1 MKHSKLDITKHKG
14 QVLEKIM
21 DWKRQEVPKQMA
33 LMSLSEVKAFSLLA
47 PDPLDFAAALTA
59 ESGASLIAEV
69 KRASPSKGLIAKE
82 WDPELI
88 ADTYAQNGA
97 AAISCLTDLR
107 FFQGKLEYLTSIKER
122 LRTGPPLLRKD
133 FIYHEYQIHEARM
146 AGADAILLI
155 VSVLSDKD
163 LRTLYRLA
171 YALGMQAL
179 VEVHDEQ
186 ELARA
191 LAIDAHI
198 IGVNNRD
205 LKTFVVDIENTARLR
220 AQIPEGK
227 VVVGESGIRNEE
239 DVLAM
244 AQMGCDAILVGETF
258 CKLPSHERG
267 KKVRQFVEAGRIE
280 TIEEDAERE
289 IEEDAER
296 EIEE

>member
-171 YALGMQAL
+171 YTLGMQAL
-179 VEVHDEQ
+179 VEVHDDQ

-280 TIEEDAERE
+280 TIEEDAER
-289 IEEDAER
+289 DAER

>member
-171 YALGMQAL
+171 YTLGMQAL

-280 TIEEDAERE
+280 TIEEDAER
-289 IEEDAER
+289 DAER

>member
-289 IEEDAER
+289 IEE
-296 EIEE
+296 